1 MKYRF
6 TLEDGFMLKLP
17 RALILPAIAGVLVM
31 AGCDDD
37 DDPVA
42 PVTETAT
49 ATLTAMNGENAS
61 GTATFSLT
69 GDEFIARTVIT
80 GADSNIVHRQHVH
93 AAGACPTA
101 AADTNSDGF
110 IDVLEGL
117 PSYGGI
123 LVPLD
128 GDVSTQAGGST
139 TFPTADDAGAYIYA
153 DTVSFTTLL
162 NDLTAADPDP
172 NDALVKLTTLDLN
185 IDSRTVV
192 IHGVSDTT
200 TLPAT
205 VATLPGLTPQQSLPV
220 ACGTVN

>member
-1 MKYRF
+1 MY
-6 TLEDGFMLKLP
+6 KLP
-17 RALILPAIAGVLVM
+17 RSLILPAIAGVLVM
-31 AGCDDD
+31 AACDD

-49 ATLTAMNGENAS
+49 ATLVSLNGENAA

-69 GDEFIARTVIT
+69 GDQFVARIVVA
-80 GADSNIVHRQHVH
+80 GADSTIVHRQHIH
-93 AAGACPTA
+93 ASGACPTA

-117 PSYGGI
+117 PSYGAI
-123 LVPLD
+123 LIPLD
-128 GDVSTQAGGST
+128 GDISTQSAGAA
-139 TFPTADDAGAYIYA
+139 TFPMADATGGYTYA
-153 DTVSFTTLL
+153 DTASFTTVL

-172 NDALVKLTTLDLN
+172 TDAIVKLPAADLD